1 MPPDDAAS
9 SDLAV
14 VEYNVES
21 AYTKFEASV
30 GVQDDQLTTPL
41 VFELQINPTE
51 HLRSSDI
58 LLNGQP
64 LELSWDTSEHNSSWT
79 VLTPNQHFV
88 SVPDKLGFPHD
99 LRVTVSG
106 VVSDVPDSLLSTFK
120 STSTQNININIDSV
134 DGVATGSSNLIGFT
148 ILTDP
153 TAPRRLLRLVP
164 VRVPDTVNFDQ
175 IEESF
180 MVAQPVH
187 DVTPN
192 EPVGYDD
199 DESYDIEA
207 EIESLLLLEAQ
218 AGELNTAIVAKKHAI
233 AKCLKEHR
241 DHVTLKH
248 LLQQCDGLVCAA
260 KVIAQRICDKMG
272 ILTVPKV
279 GYAQV
284 QDPHL
289 QKLID
294 LDDENVRPYPSMK
307 SGLGAEKYSNTT
319 RMGSL
324 SSAAIQPIQV
334 VYPQSLLF
342 RVLGGIAAALG
353 LTALFAFIRRKC
365 MSMRRRVERAAD
377 QEERRNARAYRRA
390 ARRAEMRRRWDAFV
404 AAINCFK
411 SPAEPPRIEDY
422 EEKRA
427 LILQDAFLEQ
437 DIDAAEKGEVME
449 AEIRELRH
457 AHQIVSSLVRVD
469 EHRYD
474 LITPIN
480 DPPPPM
486 VPLPYTPATR
496 SRASTATLPSYSSEA
511 LPDYS
516 SRYTRTEAGS
526 SSSSLRSNS
535 VVIEGLDLRSPISSS
550 AEGTFTGSTP
560 RTHSVDSST
569 NGSRRS
575 RYTPTSSVI
584 ETSPRPSEE
593 TLRTMWRRSRD
604 TNDL

>member
-1 MPPDDAAS
+1 MP
-9 SDLAV
+9 
-14 VEYNVES
+14 
-21 AYTKFEASV
+21 
-30 GVQDDQLTTPL
+30 Q
-41 VFELQINPTE
+41 VFEVQINPTQ
-51 HLRSSDI
+51 HLHASDV
-58 LLNGQP
+58 LLNNQP
-64 LELSWDTSEHNSSWT
+64 LHITWTTSDYNSSWT
-79 VLTPNQHFV
+79 VISPSTQSLTI
-88 SVPDKLGFPHD
+88 PDKLGFPHD
-99 LRVTVSG
+99 VRVSLAGTVA
-106 VVSDVPDSLLSTFK
+106 DVPESSHISFK
-120 STSTQNININIDSV
+120 NPQTQNINVHIDSV
-134 DGVATGSSNLIGFT
+134 DDLRSGSSGLVGFT
-148 ILTDP
+148 LLTDP
-153 TAPRRLLRLVP
+153 TAPPRRRLLWLVP
-164 VRVPDTVNFDQ
+164 NHVPDTIKFDQ
-175 IEESF
+175 YEESF
-180 MVAQPVH
+180 MVAQPV
-187 DVTPN
+187 DDNASFTQP
-192 EPVGYDD
+192 ERYED
-199 DESYDIEA
+199 DENYGIDA

-218 AGELNTAIVAKKHAI
+218 AGELHTAIAAKKHAI
-233 AKCLKEHR
+233 AKCLKDHR

-248 LLQQCDGLVCAA
+248 LLNQCDGLVCAA

-289 QKLID
+289 QHLID
-294 LDDENVRPYPSMK
+294 LDDENGRPVNPSFG
-307 SGLGAEKYSNTT
+307 SEKYSNAT

-365 MSMRRRVERAAD
+365 MSARRRVERAAD

-390 ARRAEMRRRWDAFV
+390 ARRAEIRRRWDAFI
-404 AAINCFK
+404 ASINCFRAA
-411 SPAEPPRIEDY
+411 PGPTRIEDY

-437 DIDAAEKGEVME
+437 EIDAAEKGEVME

-457 AHQIVSSLVRVD
+457 AHEIVSSLVRVD

-474 LITPIN
+474 LITPLN
-480 DPPPPM
+480 DPPPPL
-486 VPLPYTPATR
+486 VPLAYTPATR
-496 SRASTATLPSYSSEA
+496 SRASTATLPSYTSEP

-516 SRYTRTEAGS
+516 SRYTRTTAGSIS

-535 VVIEGLDLRSPISSS
+535 FVGVRSPITSSS
-550 AEGTFTGSTP
+550 EGGAFTGSTP
-560 RTHSVDSST
+560 RTHSVDSSS

-584 ETSPRPSEE
+584 ETSPRASEE
-593 TLRTMWRRSRD
+593 TLRTNCRRSRD

>member
-1 MPPDDAAS
+1 MP
-9 SDLAV
+9 
-14 VEYNVES
+14 
-21 AYTKFEASV
+21 
-30 GVQDDQLTTPL
+30 Q
-41 VFELQINPTE
+41 VFELQVNPTP
-51 HLRSSDI
+51 HLRNSSVT
-58 LLNGQP
+58 LNDQP
-64 LELSWDTSEHNSSWT
+64 LQLDWTTSEYNSSWT
-79 VLTPNQHFV
+79 VVAPTQQSL
-88 SVPDKLGFPHD
+88 SIPDKLGFPH
-99 LRVTVSG
+99 LVHISLGGMVA
-106 VVSDVPDSLLSTFK
+106 DVPDSLLSSFK
-120 STSTQNININIDSV
+120 SPSTQNINIHIDSV
-134 DGVATGSSNLIGFT
+134 DGSATGSSGLVGFT

-164 VRVPDTVNFDQ
+164 VRVPDTIKFDQ

-180 MVAQPVH
+180 MVAQPPH
-187 DVTPN
+187 DVSAN

-199 DESYDIEA
+199 DESYDIED

-218 AGELNTAIVAKKHAI
+218 AGELHTAIAAKKQAI

-284 QDPHL
+284 QDPRL
-289 QKLID
+289 QQLID
-294 LDDENVRPYPSMK
+294 LDDENVRPFNSTRAGFMT
-307 SGLGAEKYSNTT
+307 EKHLNAT

-353 LTALFAFIRRKC
+353 LTALFTFIRRKC

-404 AAINCFK
+404 SAVNCFR
-411 SPAEPPRIEDY
+411 SPPEPRIEDY

-457 AHQIVSSLVRVD
+457 AHEIVSSLVRVD

-474 LITPIN
+474 FITPIN
-480 DPPPPM
+480 DPPPPL

-496 SRASTATLPSYSSEA
+496 SRASTATLPSYTSEA
-511 LPDYS
+511 LPDYT

-535 VVIEGLDLRSPISSS
+535 LVIGGLDLRSPISSS
-550 AEGTFTGSTP
+550 EEGTFTGSTP
-560 RTHSVDSST
+560 RSYSVDSSS

-584 ETSPRPSEE
+584 ETSPRASEE
-593 TLRTMWRRSRD
+593 TLTNWRRSRD